1 MSLPFGVDPEF
12 QYILM
17 FLIIRQIFFFFLPSF
32 VNYILL
38 FPASHLPVYLLV
50 VYFTIPSAA
59 LIILY
64 QMDRISE
71 NATG

>member
-1 MSLPFGVDPEF
+1 
-12 QYILM
+12 
-17 FLIIRQIFFFFLPSF
+17 LPSF

-38 FPASHLPVYLLV
+38 ELASHPPIYLLM

-71 NATG
+71 NATGWHVEAEAV